1 MVNFLGLT
9 VRSGVAGL
17 LILFLPCAVLGFADP
32 GDRGPGGSERGRAAA
47 PGPDG
52 ARSREPPSTKR
63 GEGVRDI

>member
-17 LILFLPCAVLGFADP
+17 ILFLPCAVLAFADP
-32 GDRGPGGSERGRAAA
+32 GDRVPGGSERGRAAA

-52 ARSREPPSTKR
+52 ARSREPPGTKR